1 MTRPVNPNAQYT
13 IKPHTTKGHTYAS
26 TQPYTTN
33 PTTGKKQYK
42 HKHWG
47 TIDQNNKFTPNT
59 TYHQTPQQEK
69 NKLIFPK
76 HWNLTNITQ
85 QTQNQQTTTTTTNPT
100 CNTQC
105 QNRLYG
111 DIWLLE
117 QIAQKTGITQDLNT
131 VFNQNHNIVNN
142 ILTLAMYPYI
152 TNHTYNRLNRW
163 QKIAKTPSTN
173 QLTPTE
179 ITRLTQSITE
189 QHRIDLLK
197 LRAQRLNKDELCAI
211 DSTTRSAYGNSLTDI
226 RWGKNKEHLPLPQ
239 TTEVVV
245 YSLTSHLPVFY
256 QSFPG
261 NMPDTKSLETIL
273 AVLEHANFKA
283 VIYVTDRGYDSLH
296 NLLNFISKGQAFI
309 MCVKVGQRDVLRVIK
324 EFGDFSTRPEGM
336 AVDSKER
343 IYYHQYDVVYGVKD
357 SAGVEV
363 PVGLKLN
370 LYFDPVRRG
379 VELLELDIVLS
390 AQKVSLEEH
399 LRNGSVM
406 GDDAFVRREF
416 GFYRVVCDP
425 VSRVILSFVL
435 DGVKVDRARWVSGF
449 FAIMSSGVGFGAL
462 ETLVLYSLG
471 MSRRSILCR

>member
-1 MTRPVNPNAQYT
+1 
-13 IKPHTTKGHTYAS
+13 
-26 TQPYTTN
+26 
-33 PTTGKKQYK
+33 
-42 HKHWG
+42 
-47 TIDQNNKFTPNT
+47 
-59 TYHQTPQQEK
+59 
-69 NKLIFPK
+69 
-76 HWNLTNITQ
+76 
-85 QTQNQQTTTTTTNPT
+85 
-100 CNTQC
+100 
-105 QNRLYG
+105 
-111 DIWLLE
+111 
-117 QIAQKTGITQDLNT
+117 
-131 VFNQNHNIVNN
+131 
-142 ILTLAMYPYI
+142 
-152 TNHTYNRLNRW
+152 
-163 QKIAKTPSTN
+163 
-173 QLTPTE
+173 
-179 ITRLTQSITE
+179 
-189 QHRIDLLK
+189 
-197 LRAQRLNKDELCAI
+197 
-211 DSTTRSAYGNSLTDI
+211 
-226 RWGKNKEHLPLPQ
+226 
-239 TTEVVV
+239 
-245 YSLTSHLPVFY
+245 
-256 QSFPG
+256 
-261 NMPDTKSLETIL
+261 MPDTKSLETIL

-343 IYYHQYDVVYGVKD
+343 IYYHQCDVVYGVKD

-449 FAIMSSGVGFGAL
+449 FAIVSSGVGFGAL
-462 ETLVLYSLG
+462 ETLALYKLRDEQEKYFMQMKDQMVADRQRVWSEEGKTGRLFVLFVSLVLG
-471 MSRRSILCR
+471 SYLRFIWKSTGLSVLFCSSLEILDEMRSVRCIEHLGWGEIITPFVGGQVDVCRAFGFEIPEGCSSSVLPQKPKRKRGRPRKNVN